1 MMMVTRGLLAH
12 AARAASTVRR
22 GRSQCGRAAH
32 AVVMVARLLSCY
44 RFCYWALML
53 RRSFAKKGFAMITR
67 RSLMTM
73 AAASVFTPAGVLT
86 PATAFAAEELPF
98 TRQAFQAAQKDGKS
112 ILVEIHASW
121 CPTCQAQKPI
131 LGKLFAD
138 PKFKNLAVFRVDFDS
153 QKDEVRNFKA
163 RIQSTLITFKGNEE
177 VARSVGDTNAASI
190 ADLLAL
196 AL

>member
-1 MMMVTRGLLAH
+1 
-12 AARAASTVRR
+12 
-22 GRSQCGRAAH
+22 
-32 AVVMVARLLSCY
+32 
-44 RFCYWALML
+44 
-53 RRSFAKKGFAMITR
+53 MITR
-67 RSLMTM
+67 RSLLTI
-73 AAASVFTPAGVLT
+73 AAASALAPAGALA

-121 CPTCQAQKPI
+121 CPTCAAQKPI
-131 LGKLFAD
+131 LSKLFAE
-138 PKFKNLAVFRVDFDS
+138 PKYKNLAVFRVDFDS

-177 VARSVGDTNAASI
+177 VARSVGDTNAESI

>member
-1 MMMVTRGLLAH
+1 
-12 AARAASTVRR
+12 
-22 GRSQCGRAAH
+22 
-32 AVVMVARLLSCY
+32 
-44 RFCYWALML
+44 
-53 RRSFAKKGFAMITR
+53 MITR
-67 RSLMTM
+67 RSLLK
-73 AAASVFTPAGVLT
+73 AATAATA
-86 PATAFAAEELPF
+86 ATAFSSATAYAAQEQPF
-98 TRQAFQAAQKDGKS
+98 TRQAFEAAQSKGQS

-163 RIQSTLITFKGNEE
+163 RIQSTLITFRGKEE
-177 VARSVGDTNAASI
+177 IARSVGDTNPDSI

>member
-1 MMMVTRGLLAH
+1 MF
-12 AARAASTVRR
+12 AR
-22 GRSQCGRAAH
+22 
-32 AVVMVARLLSCY
+32 
-44 RFCYWALML
+44 RFLI
-53 RRSFAKKGFAMITR
+53 K
-67 RSLMTM
+67 
-73 AAASVFTPAGVLT
+73 AAAAAATAAVLCASA
-86 PATAFAAEELPF
+86 PAFAAEEQPF
-98 TRQAFQAAQKDGKS
+98 TRQAFLAAQKDGKS

-138 PKFKNLAVFRVDFDS
+138 PKFKNLTVFRVDFDS

-177 VARSVGDTNAASI
+177 IARSVGDTNPDSI
-190 ADLLAL
+190 ADLLTL

>member
-1 MMMVTRGLLAH
+1 MISRRFLL
-12 AARAASTVRR
+12 
-22 GRSQCGRAAH
+22 Q
-32 AVVMVARLLSCY
+32 
-44 RFCYWALML
+44 
-53 RRSFAKKGFAMITR
+53 
-67 RSLMTM
+67 
-73 AAASVFTPAGVLT
+73 AAAAAVFTST
-86 PATAFAAEELPF
+86 TAFAAEEQPF
-98 TRQAFQAAQKDGKS
+98 TREAFLAAQNTGKS

-153 QKDEVRNFKA
+153 QKDDVRNFKA
-163 RIQSTLITFKGNEE
+163 RIQSTLITFKGNQE
-177 VARSVGDTNAASI
+177 VARSVGDSNPDSI

>member
-1 MMMVTRGLLAH
+1 MF
-12 AARAASTVRR
+12 AR
-22 GRSQCGRAAH
+22 
-32 AVVMVARLLSCY
+32 
-44 RFCYWALML
+44 RFLI
-53 RRSFAKKGFAMITR
+53 K
-67 RSLMTM
+67 
-73 AAASVFTPAGVLT
+73 AAAAAATAAVLCASA
-86 PATAFAAEELPF
+86 PAFAAEEQPF
-98 TRQAFQAAQKDGKS
+98 TRQAFLAAQKDGKS

-138 PKFKNLAVFRVDFDS
+138 PRFKNLAVFRVDFDS

-177 VARSVGDTNAASI
+177 IARSVGDTNPDSI
-190 ADLLAL
+190 ADLLTL

>member
-1 MMMVTRGLLAH
+1 
-12 AARAASTVRR
+12 
-22 GRSQCGRAAH
+22 
-32 AVVMVARLLSCY
+32 
-44 RFCYWALML
+44 
-53 RRSFAKKGFAMITR
+53 MITR
-67 RSLMTM
+67 RFLLKAAI
-73 AAASVFTPAGVLT
+73 AAAVFPS
-86 PATAFAAEELPF
+86 ATAFAAEEQPF
-98 TRQAFQAAQKDGKS
+98 TRQAFQAAQSNGKS

-138 PKFKNLAVFRVDFDS
+138 PKFKNMAVFRVDFDS

-163 RIQSTLITFKGNEE
+163 RLQSTLITFKGSEE
-177 VARSVGDTNAASI
+177 IARSVGDTNPSSI

>member
-1 MMMVTRGLLAH
+1 
-12 AARAASTVRR
+12 
-22 GRSQCGRAAH
+22 
-32 AVVMVARLLSCY
+32 
-44 RFCYWALML
+44 
-53 RRSFAKKGFAMITR
+53 MITR
-67 RSLMTM
+67 RFLLSAAT
-73 AAASVFTPAGVLT
+73 AAALLT
-86 PATAFAAEELPF
+86 STAAFAAEEQPF
-98 TRQAFQAAQKDGKS
+98 TRQAFQAAQSSGKS

-138 PKFKNLAVFRVDFDS
+138 PKFKNMTVFRVDFDA

-163 RIQSTLITFKGNEE
+163 RMQSTLITFKGTEE
-177 VARSVGDTNAASI
+177 VARSVGDTNPASI

>member
-1 MMMVTRGLLAH
+1 
-12 AARAASTVRR
+12 
-22 GRSQCGRAAH
+22 
-32 AVVMVARLLSCY
+32 
-44 RFCYWALML
+44 
-53 RRSFAKKGFAMITR
+53 MITR
-67 RSLMTM
+67 RFLIK
-73 AAASVFTPAGVLT
+73 AAAAAAATASVLCASAP
-86 PATAFAAEELPF
+86 AFAAEEQPF
-98 TRQAFQAAQKDGKS
+98 TRQAFLAAQKDGKS

-121 CPTCQAQKPI
+121 CPTCQAQRPI

-177 VARSVGDTNAASI
+177 IARSVGDTNADAI
-190 ADLLAL
+190 ADLLTL

>member
-1 MMMVTRGLLAH
+1 
-12 AARAASTVRR
+12 
-22 GRSQCGRAAH
+22 
-32 AVVMVARLLSCY
+32 
-44 RFCYWALML
+44 
-53 RRSFAKKGFAMITR
+53 MITR
-67 RSLMTM
+67 RSLLKIA
-73 AAASVFTPAGVLT
+73 AAASVLPS
-86 PATAFAAEELPF
+86 ATAIAAEEKPF
-98 TRQAFQAAQKDGKS
+98 TRQAFQAAQNDGKS

-121 CPTCQAQKPI
+121 CPTCAAQKPI

-138 PKFKNLAVFRVDFDS
+138 PRFKNLAVFRVDFDS

-177 VARSVGDTNAASI
+177 IARSVGDTNADSI

>member
-1 MMMVTRGLLAH
+1 
-12 AARAASTVRR
+12 
-22 GRSQCGRAAH
+22 
-32 AVVMVARLLSCY
+32 
-44 RFCYWALML
+44 
-53 RRSFAKKGFAMITR
+53 MITR
-67 RSLMTM
+67 RSLLK
-73 AAASVFTPAGVLT
+73 AATAATA
-86 PATAFAAEELPF
+86 ATAFSSATAYAAQEQPF
-98 TRQAFQAAQKDGKS
+98 TRQAFEAAQSKGQS

-131 LGKLFAD
+131 LAKLFAD

-163 RIQSTLITFKGNEE
+163 RVQSTLITFKGKEE
-177 VARSVGDTNAASI
+177 VARSIGDTNPDSI

>member
-1 MMMVTRGLLAH
+1 
-12 AARAASTVRR
+12 
-22 GRSQCGRAAH
+22 
-32 AVVMVARLLSCY
+32 
-44 RFCYWALML
+44 
-53 RRSFAKKGFAMITR
+53 MITR
-67 RSLMTM
+67 RFLLS
-73 AAASVFTPAGVLT
+73 AASAAVLFTSTA
-86 PATAFAAEELPF
+86 AFAAEEQPF
-98 TRQAFQAAQKDGKS
+98 TRQAFQAAQNSGKS

-138 PKFKNLAVFRVDFDS
+138 PKFKNMAVFRVDFDA

-163 RIQSTLITFKGNEE
+163 RIQSTLITFKGTQEI
-177 VARSVGDTNAASI
+177 ARSVRDTNPASI

>member
-1 MMMVTRGLLAH
+1 
-12 AARAASTVRR
+12 
-22 GRSQCGRAAH
+22 
-32 AVVMVARLLSCY
+32 
-44 RFCYWALML
+44 
-53 RRSFAKKGFAMITR
+53 MITR
-67 RSLMTM
+67 RSLLKIA
-73 AAASVFTPAGVLT
+73 AAASVLPS
-86 PATAFAAEELPF
+86 ATAFAAEEKPF
-98 TRQAFQAAQKDGKS
+98 TRQAFLAAQNDGKS

-121 CPTCQAQKPI
+121 CPTCAAQKPI

-138 PKFKNLAVFRVDFDS
+138 PKFKSLAVFRVDFDS

-177 VARSVGDTNAASI
+177 IARSVGDTNAESI

>member
-1 MMMVTRGLLAH
+1 
-12 AARAASTVRR
+12 
-22 GRSQCGRAAH
+22 
-32 AVVMVARLLSCY
+32 
-44 RFCYWALML
+44 
-53 RRSFAKKGFAMITR
+53 MITR
-67 RSLMTM
+67 RSLLSI
-73 AAASVFTPAGVLT
+73 AAASALAPA
-86 PATAFAAEELPF
+86 PAFAAEELPF

-121 CPTCQAQKPI
+121 CPTCAAQKPI
-131 LGKLFAD
+131 LSKLFAD
-138 PKFKNLAVFRVDFDS
+138 PKFKNLAVFRVDFDG

>member
-1 MMMVTRGLLAH
+1 MQPHPAQ
-12 AARAASTVRR
+12 AR
-22 GRSQCGRAAH
+22 
-32 AVVMVARLLSCY
+32 
-44 RFCYWALML
+44 
-53 RRSFAKKGFAMITR
+53 FAMINR
-67 RSLMTM
+67 RFLLKAAT
-73 AAASVFTPAGVLT
+73 AAALLT
-86 PATAFAAEELPF
+86 SATAFAAEERPF
-98 TRQAFQAAQKDGKS
+98 TREAFLAAQNSGKS

-138 PKFKNLAVFRVDFDS
+138 PRFKNLAVFRVDFDR

-177 VARSVGDTNAASI
+177 IARSVGDTNPDSI